1 MTWLVLVAWVPSTLG
16 RWIVLALCF
25 TLSGCVGYTG
35 SSFEWLVVDTPSDT
49 KTKDG
54 VLERFGSPL
63 RVTQEQEFDVWHF
76 LVGRDVIV
84 AGRILP
90 VERRSTLGLVLV
102 PIFWTTRAPEN
113 VRITLRGDDVVQV
126 EILKKT
132 AYGAFC
138 GLIASDGWP
147 GCVSE

>member
-1 MTWLVLVAWVPSTLG
+1 MTWLILVARAPSTFE
-16 RWIVLALCF
+16 RWIALALCF
-25 TLSGCVGYTG
+25 SLSGCVGYSG
-35 SSFEWLVVDTPSDT
+35 SSFDWLVVDTPSDT
-49 KTKDG
+49 KTKEG
-54 VLERFGSPL
+54 VIERFGAPL
-63 RVTQEQEFDVWHF
+63 RVTREQELEIWHF

-84 AGRILP
+84 AGRIP
-90 VERRSTLGLVLV
+90 PAERRSTLGLVLV

-126 EILKKT
+126 EVLKTT

-138 GLIASDGWP
+138 GPIASDGWP